1 MKIIQSWKDVGF
13 IPMTGVAALDPK
25 VRHELGEGGAP
36 PEAGARLQQLADD
49 YKEHAA
55 TLTRMGFNGDAL
67 DLEIPAVVDTS
78 IPEDEEKQIQHLL
91 AVGKVTKAGAL
102 FKTGVHLANGRVVN
116 EVHRRQGELEAAAKA
131 TKEAKK
137 LSEKEVNAH
146 KARKYHKAWVDGG
159 KKVNDH
165 GHPILTLKQAKEIV
179 KFLLPTVDILR
190 TMKLGDFK
198 TVHLCRKW
206 LGEIDRG
213 ENWDA
218 HMQAATVEF
227 TRKAEEEW
235 EAMRLE
241 NAMQGNGTSLFEV
254 GAA

>member
-1 MKIIQSWKDVGF
+1 
-13 IPMTGVAALDPK
+13 
-25 VRHELGEGGAP
+25 
-36 PEAGARLQQLADD
+36 
-49 YKEHAA
+49 
-55 TLTRMGFNGDAL
+55 
-67 DLEIPAVVDTS
+67 
-78 IPEDEEKQIQHLL
+78 
-91 AVGKVTKAGAL
+91 
-102 FKTGVHLANGRVVN
+102 
-116 EVHRRQGELEAAAKA
+116 
-131 TKEAKK
+131 
-137 LSEKEVNAH
+137 
-146 KARKYHKAWVDGG
+146 
-159 KKVNDH
+159 
-165 GHPILTLKQAKEIV
+165 
-179 KFLLPTVDILR
+179 
-190 TMKLGDFK
+190 MKLGNFK